1 MKVFPERADPARRYL
16 DLEKRFLEFC
26 TLAGVRASVVDA
38 VMWATMRRLSRSL
51 LEFLIDP
58 RPAFKEPLHRSVG
71 EARCPVVEEV
81 AEMSLRNP
89 AQRAGEH
96 SVGETC
102 VSLSRYWWSTSN

>member
-58 RPAFKEPLHRSVG
+58 RPAFKEPQPRPVA
-71 EARCPVVEEV
+71 EARCQEVLEVEEIGR
-81 AEMSLRNP
+81 RNQP
-89 AQRAGEH
+89 QARAADQDRNR
-96 SVGETC
+96 T
-102 VSLSRYWWSTSN
+102 